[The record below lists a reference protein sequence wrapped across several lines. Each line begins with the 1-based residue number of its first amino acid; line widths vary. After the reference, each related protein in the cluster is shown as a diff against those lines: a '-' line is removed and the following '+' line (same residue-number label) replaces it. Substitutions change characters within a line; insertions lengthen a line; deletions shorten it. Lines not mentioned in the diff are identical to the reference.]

1 MATLIKNKEVVSND
15 PGMLLPMTRLLP
27 ISVSLACPAGKR
39 RARNAATFSTSEKT
53 GHLAGQHRNRGF
65 NRKRLFSLC
74 CYRFK
79 FPVFTDGRAYSGAR
93 LLRERYFYK
102 GEIRAIGDVLIDQ
115 LYLMN
120 RIGFDAL
127 ALRDDQDIELALCS
141 FAPFS
146 FTYQSD
152 VLETRPLWRRRP
164 ASGVETEQKK
174 PYPLKLPIKSP

>member
-15 PGMLLPMTRLLP
+15 PWHVIANDAPVTDFSIVSLPRWQAERETLLP
-27 ISVSLACPAGKR
+27 LAQ
-39 RARNAATFSTSEKT
+39 ARKLGIWLDSIETVDLIENDYSHFAVIA
-53 GHLAGQHRNRGF
+53 LN
-65 NRKRLFSLC
+65 
-74 CYRFK
+74 

-127 ALRDDQDIELALCS
+127 ALRDDQDIELALRS

-164 ASGVETEQKK
+164 ASGVETEQKEA
-174 PYPLKLPIKSP
+174 LPA